1 MNVFTSLAASF
12 RDLSA
17 AKTYKV
23 PRTHDNDSGGQ
34 GLSFGPESPV
44 NSDSLL
50 SLEEMLERELYEL
63 TKRIN
68 RAFRFGLL
76 PSKGAPQARWLRAH
90 IEEIAAWNPSLAAEA
105 EQVALDIVED
115 IAETLDRL
123 YGRTEPTSRQTSRLV
138 ERFEP
143 GQATVPIGTAA
154 RLLSNYL
161 GIDITDSMVRRAAKS
176 HFGLAGKRDGVEH
189 VRLDKALTHFYA
201 REIGEL

>member
-154 RLLSNYL
+154 RLLSKKKILFLPYTHKKHTKQKEYL
-161 GIDITDSMVRRAAKS
+161 F
-176 HFGLAGKRDGVEH
+176 H
-189 VRLDKALTHFYA
+189 
-201 REIGEL
+201 